1 VHGVTT
7 PTARGHGSGE
17 EGAVV
22 GRADGAAGRRSRW
35 PFLLAL
41 GVPAF
46 GTTFA
51 ITAVT
56 TYLPSLIGE
65 ESGPLVTGA
74 VIAGEGG
81 AGLLMPILVGL
92 ANDRTTR
99 TVTGRLRYVL
109 LAVPFCLAGL
119 LLVATDLGPA
129 VIIAGAGAYF
139 VGHFAYLTPYEA
151 LYPDLV
157 PAGVSG
163 RSRTAASSWRFAGL
177 GAALVGGGFLLDLWV
192 PAVFLVAAGA
202 VALGTAVLVRV
213 LWCHRHQVLT
223 GAGESSTGLRS
234 VIGLLRDR
242 DVAVVLG
249 ATLLWN
255 VGLQGLKAFVV
266 LFFTIGLGRSA
277 GFVSG
282 LVFPLV
288 AVGLVAAVP
297 VAGRVADRVGHRPVL
312 AGASAVYGAG
322 LLGAGLT
329 HSAWM
334 IALIPLPAAAA
345 GTVMTLNY
353 SALMRVLPAEHH
365 GAASGLFLLSRGAGC
380 LVGPLAVGLAVTV
393 AAPLFPA
400 TRGYDA
406 MWFVIGP
413 AVLAA
418 VPLLLL
424 PQRTATS

>member
-1 VHGVTT
+1 VTT
-7 PTARGHGSGE
+7 STARERGAGE
-17 EGAVV
+17 DGGVGAPDEGT
-22 GRADGAAGRRSRW
+22 GGRRSRW

-51 ITAVT
+51 IIAVS

-74 VIAGEGG
+74 VIGGEGA
-81 AGLLMPILVGL
+81 AGLLLPILVGL
-92 ANDRTTR
+92 ANDR
-99 TVTGRLRYVL
+99 VTHAVTDRLRFVL
-109 LAVPFCLAGL
+109 LAVPLCLAGL
-119 LLVATDLGPA
+119 LMVATDLGPT
-129 VIIAGAGAYF
+129 VLIAGAAAYF

-157 PAGVSG
+157 PDRVSG

-177 GAALVGGGFLLDLWV
+177 GAALIGGGFLLDLWV

-213 LWCHRHQVLT
+213 LWFHRRQVLT
-223 GAGESSTGLRS
+223 EAGESSTGLRS
-234 VIGLLRDR
+234 IIGLLRDR

-255 VGLQGLKAFVV
+255 VGLQGLKTFVV

-277 GFVSG
+277 SFVSG
-282 LVFPLV
+282 VVFPLV
-288 AVGLVAAVP
+288 ALGLVAAVP
-297 VAGRVADRVGHRPVL
+297 LAGRVADRVGHRPVL

-329 HSAWM
+329 HSPWM
-334 IALIPLPAAAA
+334 IALVPVPAAAA

-353 SALMRVLPAEHH
+353 SALMRVLPDEHH

-380 LVGPLAVGLAVTV
+380 LIGPLAVGLAVTL

-400 TRGYDA
+400 TRGYDV

-424 PQRTATS
+424 PQRRAAS